1 MRRAL
6 SLVSVL
12 LAAALL
18 AAPAVGIASS
28 ASASPAATRVV
39 DRTLLCRV
47 GYSGGARLL
56 LLSAQSAA
64 RSGDKLEWLAHA
76 TVSTPGNPLS
86 RQNAEPTL
94 AGVTAGWPPPPPF
107 TSGGLGYD
115 NTRCGPSRAKVPFSS
130 KGLMGGVANAFG
142 EDLRCIVGKSVLVRV
157 RASFTEP
164 VVEEPN
170 KAGDFVSAL
179 GRMTT
184 GQIAVRTLTGR
195 PLVYADV
202 ADGGRARLFS
212 KGCH

>member
-1 MRRAL
+1 MRVA
-6 SLVSVL
+6 SLVCVL
-12 LAAALL
+12 VVAALL
-18 AAPAVGIASS
+18 ATLAVGIASS
-28 ASASPAATRVV
+28 ASASPATTRVV

-56 LLSAQSAA
+56 LLTAQSAA

-76 TVSTPGNPLS
+76 TVSTPGNPLA

-107 TSGGLGYD
+107 MSGGLGYD
-115 NTRCGPSRAKVPFSS
+115 NTHCGPSRAKVPFSP
-130 KGLMGGVANAFG
+130 KGLTGGVASAFG
-142 EDLRCIVGKSVLVRV
+142 EDLRCIVGKSVLVHV
-157 RASFTEP
+157 RATFTEP

-170 KAGDFVSAL
+170 ETGDFVSAL
-179 GRMTT
+179 GRMAT
-184 GQIAVRTLTGR
+184 GQIAVRTLTGKS
-195 PLVYADV
+195 LVYADV

>member
-12 LAAALL
+12 LGVALL
-18 AAPAVGIASS
+18 ASPAAGIASS
-28 ASASPAATRVV
+28 ASSSPAA
-39 DRTLLCRV
+39 TLLCRV

-86 RQNAEPTL
+86 RQNTEPTL

-115 NTRCGPSRAKVPFSS
+115 NTRCGPSRAKVPVSS
-130 KGLMGGVANAFG
+130 KGLRGGVANAFG

-170 KAGDFVSAL
+170 KVGDFVNAL
-179 GRMTT
+179 GRMNT

-202 ADGGRARLFS
+202 ADGGRAQLFS